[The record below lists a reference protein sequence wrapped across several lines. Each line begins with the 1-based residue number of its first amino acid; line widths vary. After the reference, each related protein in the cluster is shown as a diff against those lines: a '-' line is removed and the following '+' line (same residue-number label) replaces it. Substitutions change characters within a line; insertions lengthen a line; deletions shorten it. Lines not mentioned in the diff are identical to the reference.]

1 MEIPKQLQNENFRF
15 CKIKDGTKAPE
26 EKAWQSWNNYFY
38 YNEEFKKD
46 RDAYGVVC
54 GIGKL
59 YVIDFDEQQIQEE
72 LLIKLP
78 TTFTVK
84 TGGKG
89 LYHLYFTDNS
99 KLPLSYQIN
108 NKENKRVL
116 DIQGNGK
123 QVIGV
128 NSKHAETKKL
138 YEVINDIPI
147 AEFPQQE
154 LLQLLEQLDF
164 KYNLCG
170 GSGSGTNARLTQCK
184 FHDDHDP
191 SMAIYQDNGTF
202 YCFGCRAYGFLEVL
216 NYKGEPK
223 KKETKN
229 GTFYYIEKED
239 IEKFMKHFVNEES
252 IIPEDNNINFKEI
265 YEELNNIFRYWC
277 DLREEL
283 YIIIPIWVIG
293 TYFHKQFPT
302 YPYLFFNACKGS
314 GKTRLLKLIASLSY
328 KGKVLNNLSEASVFR
343 TASDR
348 TFCID
353 EFERVGSKEKA
364 VLRELLNSAYKKG
377 ISVERTI
384 KKKTKMEE
392 KYEIESFDLY
402 CPIALANIWG
412 MEEVLSDRCIAG
424 ILEKSDKKEITR
436 LVETFDINLE
446 IQQIKQKM
454 VTQVPLFPQVTQ
466 KEYTHILTKWN
477 STIRGTEALES
488 LESLESQESQESLN
502 FIFNKIKESNL
513 EGRYLELWFPLLILA
528 NKCEIF
534 DKMLEIAQN
543 MVILRKEEDISE
555 SRDIALLEF
564 ISKLEPTDNF
574 ISIRKITQEFKEQ
587 EELEWISPD
596 WVGRALK
603 RLVLI
608 KQKRKVSKGREVIL
622 DYEKAMQK
630 IKMFKPFE
638 KTEPKQEEL
647 KKEYQ
652 EELVEDEP
660 QY

>member
-1 MEIPKQLQNENFRF
+1 
-15 CKIKDGTKAPE
+15 
-26 EKAWQSWNNYFY
+26 
-38 YNEEFKKD
+38 
-46 RDAYGVVC
+46 
-54 GIGKL
+54 
-59 YVIDFDEQQIQEE
+59 
-72 LLIKLP
+72 
-78 TTFTVK
+78 
-84 TGGKG
+84 
-89 LYHLYFTDNS
+89 
-99 KLPLSYQIN
+99 
-108 NKENKRVL
+108 
-116 DIQGNGK
+116 
-123 QVIGV
+123 
-128 NSKHAETKKL
+128 
-138 YEVINDIPI
+138 
-147 AEFPQQE
+147 
-154 LLQLLEQLDF
+154 
-164 KYNLCG
+164 
-170 GSGSGTNARLTQCK
+170 
-184 FHDDHDP
+184 
-191 SMAIYQDNGTF
+191 
-202 YCFGCRAYGFLEVL
+202 
-216 NYKGEPK
+216 
-223 KKETKN
+223 
-229 GTFYYIEKED
+229 
-239 IEKFMKHFVNEES
+239 
-252 IIPEDNNINFKEI
+252 
-265 YEELNNIFRYWC
+265 
-277 DLREEL
+277 
-283 YIIIPIWVIG
+283 
-293 TYFHKQFPT
+293 
-302 YPYLFFNACKGS
+302 
-314 GKTRLLKLIASLSY
+314 
-328 KGKVLNNLSEASVFR
+328 
-343 TASDR
+343 
-348 TFCID
+348 
-353 EFERVGSKEKA
+353 
-364 VLRELLNSAYKKG
+364 
-377 ISVERTI
+377 
-384 KKKTKMEE
+384 MEE